1 LSLNN
6 FRELAVLGGQPAFA
20 EPKHVGRP
28 NIGDRARL
36 RERVDDLIDR
46 RWLTNDGPYVQEL
59 ERRIAGWAGTRHC
72 VAVTNAT
79 MGLLF
84 ACRALGLSGEV
95 IVPSFTF
102 VGTASVLEWA
112 GITPVF
118 CDIDPRAHNV
128 DPRAVERL
136 IGPRTSAILGVHV
149 WGRACDVEALQR
161 LAAAAK
167 IQLLFDAAHAFG
179 CTTDGRPIGQFGTA
193 EVFSF
198 HATKYVN
205 AFEGGAITTNDDGLA
220 ESLRL
225 MRNFGFSDYDQT
237 ETLGLNGKMSEP
249 AAAMALTSL
258 EAEPR
263 FREINERNYHAYA
276 QALTELAGVTVVHYD
291 PRERNNYQYVV
302 VEIDRVTAGLS
313 RDELYEVLWAEQV
326 RARRYFYPGCHMLEP
341 FKTRYPQYAG
351 ALPAT
356 EQLTGR
362 VLCLPTGESVSL
374 ADVEVIASIIR
385 TALRDPDAVRAALSN
400 REVLRA

>member
-1 LSLNN
+1 M
-6 FRELAVLGGQPAFA
+6 RDLAVFTGRPAFA

-36 RERVDDLIDR
+36 RERIDDLIDR

-59 ERRIAGWAGTRHC
+59 ERRICEWTGTRHC

-79 MGLLF
+79 LGLLF
-84 ACRALGLSGEV
+84 AVRALGMRGEV

-102 VGTASVLEWA
+102 VGTPAVLEWI

-118 CDIDPRAHNV
+118 CDIDPRTHNI
-128 DPRAVERL
+128 DPRAAERL
-136 IGPRTSAILGVHV
+136 IGPRTGGILAVHV
-149 WGRACDVEALQR
+149 WGRGCDIDGLQQVAD
-161 LAAAAK
+161 AANVP
-167 IQLLFDAAHAFG
+167 LLFDAAHAFG
-179 CTTDGRPIGQFGTA
+179 CTAGGLPIGRFGAA

-205 AFEGGAITTNDDGLA
+205 AFEGGAVTTNDDALA

-237 ETLGLNGKMSEP
+237 EALGLNGKMSE
-249 AAAMALTSL
+249 ASAAMAVTSL

-263 FREINERNYHAYA
+263 FREINERNFHAYA
-276 QALTELAGVTVVHYD
+276 EALSTLSGVSVVRYD
-291 PRERNNYQYVV
+291 ERERNNYQYVV
-302 VEIDRVTAGLS
+302 VEIEAATTGLS
-313 RDELYEVLWAEQV
+313 RDELHQVLWAEQV
-326 RARRYFYPGCHMLEP
+326 RARRYFHPGCHMLEP

-356 EQLTGR
+356 EELTGR

-385 TALRDPDAVRAALSN
+385 TALRDPEAVRAALSN
-400 REVLRA
+400 REVLRT